1 LQFLE
6 SHDGD
11 EHNVHQNIIRIITNT
26 MMILILMVFTYS
38 RSDRKIKINML
49 ENNTNNL
56 NGNPI
61 RPNINCHSQYDDQ
74 IHYYNMG
81 T

>member
-1 LQFLE
+1 
-6 SHDGD
+6 
-11 EHNVHQNIIRIITNT
+11 
-26 MMILILMVFTYS
+26 MILILMVFTYS
-38 RSDRKIKINML
+38 RSDRKIKLNML

-61 RPNINCHSQYDDQ
+61 RPNINCHSQYDGQ